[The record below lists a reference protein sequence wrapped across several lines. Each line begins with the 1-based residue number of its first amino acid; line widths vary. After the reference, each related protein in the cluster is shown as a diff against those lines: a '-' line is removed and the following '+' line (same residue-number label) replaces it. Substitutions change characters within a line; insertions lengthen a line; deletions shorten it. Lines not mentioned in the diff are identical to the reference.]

1 MQDTQF
7 PVHAP
12 GATRTVSNRITSS
25 RLSRSVLIGIAVTLL
40 LTCLEIAGLWILYPF
55 HTAEVSALARL
66 GTVLALPLHYPLL
79 WLIPIA
85 ELIGISFLAFFI
97 AKPLAI
103 RAYLRDTQRSQAHY
117 RPFASTLP
125 ASNAH
130 KASSTPL
137 RDIYEMPVTYYQ
149 HTPDPLATRSGQTI
163 PLQDLSK
170 LAQNTSLLLMGNAGT
185 GKTTAL
191 HYCQHTMTLQRWNI
205 MRGRHTLCL
214 YIPLKNYN
222 IFLQKQQPAIAV
234 NESDDTPSGE
244 LVQQGTFLNFLRT
257 CDLAGLSHLRPYL
270 KKLLLQG
277 RLALL
282 CDGLDEIDEKYRV
295 AVGQEL
301 AELLLTTQN
310 RFIITCRELDYQEQP
325 ELIGLVNEG
334 HIELANIEPLPLDTV
349 RQFVER
355 YIHDQGNQW
364 QHTAGQIMQ
373 LIEHTRFY
381 YICTN
386 PFMLFAFLAI
396 IDNVGIERGKTLD
409 TRGRLLREYVSQRI
423 KRTQAQAAWQQ
434 DAPTEQEVRS
444 LLGRTACIARS
455 LRDPDAIQLPG
466 VLTNQHTHAHF
477 AAVAQELLA
486 WLEQHPTQGIFA
498 STLPNTFYDT
508 ADTTQVARIVQFA
521 QDARLITI
529 SPTNRGQPDGNVL
542 SFSHELLAD
551 YFVAEY
557 FSASKIEEHSALT
570 LLAED
575 ILTDIGYWSVPLAFW
590 AGLNDQPI
598 QLAEQ
603 FIALGNQNPDYA
615 FATVILSLIALGV
628 AWIPP
633 QPLQP
638 SPPSQP
644 SQPSRP
650 SQNQSLLGLSIPHSF
665 TALSTLFRDQVAQE
679 ELAALFTRCADEGA
693 FEIYHALF
701 PLLMLEGIEEW
712 LTILDPSIVPEM
724 LFTYL
729 QDTAELPAYENQVKR
744 LSRVLW
750 GFGDEAVPYAS
761 TLSKPTQGRGLRLR
775 SAAINILGGT
785 QSDLAVEPL
794 MDRLSDNEKFIV
806 ERAINALLRLG
817 PDLILDLVLEELE
830 NHPSNPLTHQV
841 HTAILTILGSLLIE
855 RKGKPELSMAHFQR
869 VLDALALVLGANY
882 SWESDIQQQARTLL
896 VRISRG
902 QDIPVPVATTS
913 TTLPAVRTVAREKQ
927 EQAIDLLIRYLA
939 SGDEMLAQNVM
950 LALQEIGSIATP
962 YLLDQLHRQP
972 PETERMRIV
981 EILQQVQDN
990 RALPDILRLVADN
1003 SPLVQKQVT
1012 TALQTYG
1019 NESITGLIDL
1029 ILTNTDEQ
1037 VAERAAHILKDMGEK
1052 VVIPTAQALSRIVP
1066 GRTRLLVMVLDTIH
1080 DPSAISA
1087 LTSLLRKAQNDPLL
1101 TIAVIHALSH
1111 FTTRQ
1116 VVPPILSMLTH
1127 PQVQVYEE
1135 AIDALS
1141 TLGLIALDDLL
1152 AALDTPQETPTVTR
1166 VQRAILG
1173 IAPFPG
1179 EQLLDVLPECS
1190 NAQAQHI
1197 MAIFRMQGS
1206 DAAHTLVQHLFH
1218 KNERTRRSIRQT
1230 LSTLPGPIAVPP
1242 LLEALNRFEWRP
1254 LLTEFL
1260 LTFPEAAIPPL
1271 VNLLGDPERGKV
1283 AADILPQFGP
1293 DILPALVSGL
1303 DDPRMTVQEH
1313 AHRIIIELVHQ
1324 DSTALQRVVRL
1335 FALSLPLRAHES
1347 LLEVLTDE
1355 LVEVSIPALLDG
1367 LEDAHLIDDVSEA
1380 LVRLTRKRDW
1390 QQTVLSGLLS
1400 ALRAK
1405 ELRRGAETALIN
1417 VGALA
1422 VRPVGELITDKDQAV
1437 ARAAQ
1442 HILSAIGVPAL
1453 SFIWTAHG
1461 DTSNQARR
1469 EAAMNIFRSMPT
1481 DTIKDAL
1488 VELLGSDRPEDMA
1501 MAQALLLERIHDE
1514 STLPPAN
1521 REMIPD
1527 LLGYVQIHDRER
1539 TSVRILALLLLLG
1552 GNQVTTHLVQVLY
1565 DQPDH
1570 HEQLSHA
1577 FLFLGDEGRDALINI
1592 LNDLNAPTN
1601 LRAEAMSILGL
1612 LGPYKDLYEYAQ
1624 SLSSYGL
1631 SPNRT
1636 SILKPDQLTIALRA
1650 LGSLLA
1656 SGDWDIPTLQNL
1668 RKITPEGSAQS
1679 ELYHVLLGWRY
1690 EPEIA
1695 RLRNDLQNERDARNN
1710 EIRSLTARIVQ
1721 NQAHI
1726 REIEEEL
1733 EQVRQEHGLRGDE
1746 LFQATQEREDFRN
1759 NLEQTT
1765 QERDV
1770 LRLNLNQALQERDV
1784 FRANLEQ
1791 SLQEK
1796 QALQAEIAQL
1806 ESYNAL
1812 LQQQIRIMRG
1822 TQ

>member
-1 MQDTQF
+1 MKGSHNRMQDTQF
-7 PVHAP
+7 PVQAP
-12 GATRTVSNRITSS
+12 GTTRTLSYYVMSS
-25 RLSRSVLIGIAVTLL
+25 RLSRSVLVGVAGTLL

-55 HTAEVSALARL
+55 HPANVSLLARL
-66 GTVLALPLHYPLL
+66 GTVLAFPLHYPLL
-79 WLIPIA
+79 WLIPA
-85 ELIGISFLAFFI
+85 VELIGIALLAFFI

-103 RAYLRDTQRSQAHY
+103 RAYLRDAQRSQTSY
-117 RPFASTLP
+117 RA
-125 ASNAH
+125 NA
-130 KASSTPL
+130 TPL
-137 RDIYEMPVTYYQ
+137 ISLADMYDTPVTYYQ
-149 HTPDPLATRSGQTI
+149 HTPDPLAPRSGQTI
-163 PLQDLSK
+163 PLQDLSR
-170 LAQNTSLLLMGNAGT
+170 LVQNTSLLLMGNAGT
-185 GKTTAL
+185 GKTFAL
-191 HYCQHTMTLQRWNI
+191 QHCQHTMALQRWKI

-234 NESDDTPSGE
+234 NAIDDTPSGE
-244 LVQQGTFLNFLRT
+244 LVQQGTFLNFLQI

-277 RLALL
+277 RLLLL

-310 RFIITCRELDYQEQP
+310 RFIITCREIDYQQQQ

-334 HIELANIEPLPLDTV
+334 HIELTNIEPLPVDTV

-355 YIHDQGNQW
+355 YIHDQGNHW

-373 LIEHTRFY
+373 LIEHSRLR

-386 PFMLFAFLAI
+386 PFMLFAFLQI
-396 IDNVGIERGKTLD
+396 IDKVGVERGKTLD

-423 KRTQAQAAWQQ
+423 KRTQAQSAWQQ

-466 VLTNQHTHAHF
+466 LPMNSPTHTHF
-477 AAVAQELLA
+477 AAVAQELLT
-486 WLEQHPTQGIFA
+486 WLEQYPTQGIFA
-498 STLPNTFYDT
+498 PAAPDTFYDT
-508 ADTTQVARIVQFA
+508 TDATQIAHILQFA
-521 QDARLITI
+521 QDAGLITV
-529 SPTNRGQPDGNVL
+529 SPADREQSNGNML
-542 SFSHELLAD
+542 SFNHELLAD

-557 FSASKIEEHSALT
+557 CSASKIEEQLALT
-570 LLAED
+570 SLAED
-575 ILTDIGYWSVPLAFW
+575 ILTDTDYWSVPLAFW
-590 AGLNDQPI
+590 AGLDDQPT

-603 FIALGNQNPDYA
+603 FIALGNHHPDYA
-615 FATVILSLIALGV
+615 LAAVTLSLIFVGV

-633 QPLQP
+633 QPSQP
-638 SPPSQP
+638 SHPSQSLQP
-644 SQPSRP
+644 SQPQQAQ
-650 SQNQSLLGLSIPHSF
+650 SQNGMSVPHSF
-665 TALSTLFRDQVAQE
+665 TALSTLFRDQTVQE
-679 ELAALFTRCADEGA
+679 ELATLFTRCADEGA

-712 LTILDPSIVPEM
+712 LIILDPSIVPDM

-750 GFGDEAVPYAS
+750 SFGDEAVPYAS
-761 TLSKPTQGRGLRLR
+761 TLSQPMPGRGIRLR

-794 MDRLSDNEKFIV
+794 MDRLSDSEKYIV
-806 ERAINALLRLG
+806 ERATNALLRLG
-817 PDLILDLVLEELE
+817 PDLILDIILEELE

-841 HTAILTILGSLLIE
+841 HAAILAILGRLLVE
-855 RKGKPELSMAHFQR
+855 REGRQGLSIAHFQHI
-869 VLDALALVLGANY
+869 LDALVLVLGANY
-882 SWESDIQQQARTLL
+882 SWESDIQQQARILL
-896 VRISRG
+896 VRIGSG
-902 QDIPVPVATTS
+902 QEIPVSSAITS

-927 EQAIDLLIRYLA
+927 EQAIAVLINYLA
-939 SGDEMLAQNVM
+939 SGDETLANNVM
-950 LALQEIGSIATP
+950 LALQEIGNSATP
-962 YLLDQLHRQP
+962 YLLEQLHQQP
-972 PETERMRIV
+972 PETVRMRIV
-981 EILQQVQDN
+981 EILQQVHDN
-990 RALPDILRLVADN
+990 RALPDILRLVADD

-1029 ILTNTDEQ
+1029 ILTSTDEQ
-1037 VAERAAHILKDMGEK
+1037 IAERAAHILTNMGEK
-1052 VVIPTAQALSRIVP
+1052 AVIPTTQALSRIVS
-1066 GRTRLLVMVLDTIH
+1066 GRTRLLVLVLDTIH
-1080 DPSAISA
+1080 DPAAIPA
-1087 LTSLLRKAQNDPLL
+1087 LISLLRHAQGDPLL

-1111 FTTRQ
+1111 FATRQ
-1116 VVPPILSMLTH
+1116 VVPPILNMLTH

-1135 AIDALS
+1135 AIEALS

-1152 AALDTPQETPTVTR
+1152 AVLDTPQETPTTTR
-1166 VQRAILG
+1166 AQRAILG
-1173 IAPFPG
+1173 IVPFPG
-1179 EQLLDVLPECS
+1179 EQLLDVLPESS

-1206 DAAHTLVQHLFH
+1206 DAAHILVQNLFH
-1218 KNERTRRSIRQT
+1218 KNERTRRYIRQT

-1271 VNLLGDPERGKV
+1271 VNLLGDPERGK
-1283 AADILPQFGP
+1283 AAAAILSQFGP

-1303 DDPRMTVQEH
+1303 DDPRIAVQEYAQH
-1313 AHRIIIELVHQ
+1313 IIVELVRQ
-1324 DSTALQRVVRL
+1324 DSTALQHVVRL

-1347 LLEVLTDE
+1347 LLEVLTND
-1355 LVEVSIPALLDG
+1355 LIEVSIPALLDG

-1380 LVRLTRKRDW
+1380 LVRLSRKRDW
-1390 QQTVLSGLLS
+1390 QQIVLSGLLS
-1400 ALRAK
+1400 ALRTK
-1405 ELRRGAETALIN
+1405 ELRRGAEIALIK

-1422 VRPVGELITDKDQAV
+1422 VRPVGELITDQDQAV

-1461 DTSNQARR
+1461 DTSNRARR

-1481 DTIKDAL
+1481 DVIKDAL

-1514 STLPPAN
+1514 SSLPSAN

-1539 TSVRILALLLLLG
+1539 TSLRILALLLLLG
-1552 GNQVTTHLVQVLY
+1552 GNQVITHLIHVLY

-1570 HEQLSHA
+1570 HEQLAHA
-1577 FLFLGDEGRDALINI
+1577 FLFLGDEGREALIHI
-1592 LNDLNAPTN
+1592 LNDLNAPTR
-1601 LRAEAMSILGL
+1601 LRAEAISMLGL

-1636 SILKPDQLTIALRA
+1636 SILKPDHLAIALRA

-1656 SGDWDIPTLQNL
+1656 SGDWDIATLQNL

-1679 ELYHVLLGWRY
+1679 ELYQVLLGWRY
-1690 EPEIA
+1690 EPEIV
-1695 RLRNDLQNERDARNN
+1695 RLRSELQNERDARNN
-1710 EIRSLTARIVQ
+1710 EIMSLTARIVQ
-1721 NQAHI
+1721 DQAHI
-1726 REIEEEL
+1726 REVEDEL

-1746 LFQATQEREDFRN
+1746 LFQATQEREDFRS

-1770 LRLNLNQALQERDV
+1770 LRQNFNQVLQERDV

-1812 LQQQIRIMRG
+1812 LQQQIRILRG